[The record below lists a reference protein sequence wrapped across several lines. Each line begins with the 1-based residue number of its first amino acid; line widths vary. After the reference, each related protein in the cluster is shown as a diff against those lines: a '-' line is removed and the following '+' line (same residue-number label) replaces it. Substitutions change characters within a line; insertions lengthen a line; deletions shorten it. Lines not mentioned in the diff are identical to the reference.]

1 MKILSRCPSLFQI
14 VLSAVLLLTAV
25 LELFDT
31 MLEDFVGV
39 EIGTAHGLFL
49 FATAKIVKE
58 WAEVRKEFSETREK
72 LGGPRKTEAA
82 SSGAG

>member
-1 MKILSRCPSLFQI
+1 MNILSRCPSLYQI
-14 VLSAVLLLTAV
+14 APSAILLLTAV

-39 EIGTAHGLFL
+39 EIGTAHGLFF
-49 FATAKIVKE
+49 FATAKILKE
-58 WAEVRKEFSETREK
+58 GAEVSREFSKTRET
-72 LGGPRKTEAA
+72 LGGSRKTDAA

>member
-14 VLSAVLLLTAV
+14 ALSAILLLTAV

-58 WAEVRKEFSETREK
+58 GAEVRKEFSETREK
-72 LGGPRKTEAA
+72 MGGSRKTDAA